1 MPVRTPDLPAP
12 RRVDMRAVSRWVGT
26 KIFGQSGYDHVYADN
41 SPVRATWG
49 RLSVAAWQRGSVAA
63 WQCLPYP
70 SGALCPTPHHR
81 VRRARARA
89 LSQCTD
95 PPAHRHPAQTMCTEF
110 NTDDHRKYNGAA
122 YFGQEPLLQGSA
134 YARS

>member
-1 MPVRTPDLPAP
+1 MGRDENLRAERIRPCVRRQLPGACN
-12 RRVDMRAVSRWVGT
+12 VGSLER
-26 KIFGQSGYDHVYADN
+26 G
-41 SPVRATWG
+41 
-49 RLSVAAWQRGSVAA
+49 SVAAWQRGSV
-63 WQCLPYP
+63 CH
-70 SGALCPTPHHR
+70 TPLERSVQHR
-81 VRRARARA
+81 TTGSDARARA